1 MVYLWYFRSADAT
14 ITRSDTRVGSVL
26 VEGLAAGATSRESID
41 LTAPTAG
48 MHYYGACVNGV
59 TDESDVTNNCS
70 TAVQVEVSE
79 PVPVPALPFLKWVL
93 DALFPW

>member
-1 MVYLWYFRSADAT
+1 MWYFRSADAT

-41 LTAPTAG
+41 LTALTAG
-48 MHYYGACVNGV
+48 THYYGACVNGV